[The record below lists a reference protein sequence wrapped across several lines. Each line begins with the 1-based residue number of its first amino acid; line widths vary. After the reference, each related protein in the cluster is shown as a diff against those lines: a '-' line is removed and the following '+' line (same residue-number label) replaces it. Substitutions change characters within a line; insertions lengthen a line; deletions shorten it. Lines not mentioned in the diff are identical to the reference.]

1 MDHDKQYVSL
11 DTFLLESMIA
21 FDCTQLFAAHHI
33 VQTIH
38 HIRNSNN
45 GRILPRYSDIPLIFD
60 WPDCGW
66 TLYLLEKM
74 R

>member
-33 VQTIH
+33 VH
-38 HIRNSNN
+38 CSRWVFGEFNE
-45 GRILPRYSDIPLIFD
+45 RFA
-60 WPDCGW
+60 
-66 TLYLLEKM
+66 
-74 R
+74 

>member
-38 HIRNSNN
+38 HIRNT
-45 GRILPRYSDIPLIFD
+45 RYFLTAVFPCL
-60 WPDCGW
+60 
-66 TLYLLEKM
+66 
-74 R
+74 

>member
-33 VQTIH
+33 VQTMH
-38 HIRNSNN
+38 N
-45 GRILPRYSDIPLIFD
+45 GRFAA
-60 WPDCGW
+60 
-66 TLYLLEKM
+66 LLHHLHC
-74 R
+74 